1 MSNMAGQPMPIT
13 FKDVLTLTNNY
24 QGLGA
29 ALTQVQDAA
38 GNNSPM
44 QIALQA
50 VNFQRTNGNTFQLDG
65 IALTAS
71 ATALNNVSSGVIP
84 GNLVQLMLANFP
96 YNVANGDYIVALN
109 QAFAMDGNVNVIL
122 PNAATQPVG
131 RVVSIKD
138 QSGSLTGARTIT
150 VSAAVGTIDGMIDN
164 ELSSPYSAITVYS
177 NGVEWF
183 TLNTN

>member
-1 MSNMAGQPMPIT
+1 MSNMSGKPQPIT

-24 QGLGA
+24 QGLGV

-44 QIALQA
+44 QIAKQA

-65 IALTAS
+65 VALTAS
-71 ATALNNVSSGVIP
+71 ATALNNVSQGAIS
-84 GNLVQLMLANFP
+84 GNLVQLMLNQFP
-96 YNVANGDYIVALN
+96 YNVAAGDSIIALN
-109 QAFAMDGNVNVIL
+109 QAFTMDGNVNVIL
-122 PNAATQPVG
+122 PNAATQPIG
-131 RVVSIKD
+131 RVVTIKD
-138 QSGSLTGARTIT
+138 QSASLTGVRTIT
-150 VSAAVGTIDGMIDN
+150 VSVNGGTIDGMIDY
-164 ELSSPYSAITVYS
+164 ELASAYAGVTVYS